1 MIKNL
6 PTNRSPGLN
15 GFTGDLHQTF
25 REELIPITLKLFQK
39 NTEGRIL
46 PNSSYKATITLIPKL
61 DKDIT
66 KKENY
71 MAVTLMNT
79 EAKLLN
85 KYSFKL
91 GVYLISSPTEKMSH
105 CELGEME
112 VDNTN

>member
-1 MIKNL
+1 
-6 PTNRSPGLN
+6 
-15 GFTGDLHQTF
+15 
-25 REELIPITLKLFQK
+25 
-39 NTEGRIL
+39 
-46 PNSSYKATITLIPKL
+46 
-61 DKDIT
+61 
-66 KKENY
+66 